1 MAVMTLLQ
9 HRFKILWSV
18 LEPMQLAAATPAS
31 LDSGNIIMGA
41 EEVSKMVG
49 GSCKAL
55 FACITTVLLGQNSSR
70 VKVLKRRFATCNRW
84 KRPWR

>member
-9 HRFKILWSV
+9 HRFQILWSI
-18 LEPMQLAAATPAS
+18 LEPMRLAAATPAS
-31 LDSGNIIMGA
+31 LDSSNMAMGT

-55 FACITTVLLGQNSSR
+55 FA
-70 VKVLKRRFATCNRW
+70 
-84 KRPWR
+84 